1 MGTVLINLVKQ
12 LHDAGKPSSPPI
24 APVTYMWRPMQQI
37 ITKVEEPSSEVTSG
51 VMEQQPNMDKSTFN
65 RKLWLWIHPAS
76 FKEAYASLSLACEN
90 SVG

>member
-1 MGTVLINLVKQ
+1 MGSVLIIMVKQ
-12 LHDAGKPSSPPI
+12 LHDAGKPGSPPI

-37 ITKVEEPSSEVTSG
+37 HTKVEGPSKEVTSG
-51 VMEQQPNMDKSTFN
+51 EPNMDNSTFY

-76 FKEAYASLSLACEN
+76 FKEAYDSLSLACEN